1 MAASRH
7 VRRRR
12 RRALGRAAAGP
23 AAAPAA
29 SAALDVPLALPGPA
43 TAPAAAVSGSVDF
56 HGVPALAPE
65 SLRGVLEARIRES
78 EGDQLGSAPLGRES
92 PRGPPRGSLRGE
104 LRTRGRVQQQVT
116 QARPHVPHVRRHA
129 ARPERGAARH
139 QRGERVVQ
147 SLGFLIRSE
156 ALQHVR
162 HGPRREIARR
172 AHGSPQRRRELFPGD
187 THGVPGRRSERH
199 REVCGDDVV
208 EFLRRR
214 GESRSPLC
222 DAVVRVGDCFLVP
235 VAAEGAGQRGPQL
248 AQQQDVP
255 RVLLPVARRHDAL
268 DLFRGVR
275 GSERRSVGER
285 GRVRDERE
293 EELVRSLPVRL
304 HQARHVHG
312 VEEPVRHLRG
322 VIVRDG
328 RRGSVGRA
336 VDRRGGAE
344 QGGASRQ
351 RRAEHREILELAREV
366 LREERSRAARERP
379 GAASD
384 GFIVPCISRDAL
396 GEQQHAPR
404 AAGFVSRH
412 QARLHPPQ
420 QIEERERAGDQEL
433 DDATRS
439 LVAVLIGHG
448 ARTIDRDVSF
458 HIRRPSRLILL
469 HAGRHVRTL
478 CSLVLGVTGSG
489 ISDLQLLCC
498 PDLFGQID
506 VTLLL
511 TRTSPP
517 CLPRS
522 CDSRP
527 CAYPSPR
534 FVAGRL
540 HPSSRLIASRHSGI
554 LALPSRRG

>member
-1 MAASRH
+1 M
-7 VRRRR
+7 
-12 RRALGRAAAGP
+12 
-23 AAAPAA
+23 
-29 SAALDVPLALPGPA
+29 
-43 TAPAAAVSGSVDF
+43 
-56 HGVPALAPE
+56 
-65 SLRGVLEARIRES
+65 
-78 EGDQLGSAPLGRES
+78 
-92 PRGPPRGSLRGE
+92 
-104 LRTRGRVQQQVT
+104 QQQVT

-147 SLGFLIRSE
+147 SRGFLIRSE

-162 HGPRREIARR
+162 HGPRREITRR

-199 REVCGDDVV
+199 REVRGDDVV

-222 DAVVRVGDCFLVP
+222 DASCVVGFHGFRRTRDCSASC

-275 GSERRSVGER
+275 GSERRSVG
-285 GRVRDERE
+285 GGGGVRDERE

-379 GAASD
+379 GASSD

-448 ARTIDRDVSF
+448 ACTIDRDVSF

-478 CSLVLGVTGSG
+478 CSLSATGLPVVFQ
-489 ISDLQLLCC
+489 IFQQLSCTAHCLHFR
-498 PDLFGQID
+498 PID
-506 VTLLL
+506 VTQLLH
-511 TRTSPP
+511 RTSPP